1 MKENYQLIL
10 DKTLEKIKTADKK
23 PTLLIH
29 SCCAP
34 CSSYVLEYLSKFFDI
49 TVFYYNPNISPAE
62 EFEKRAKEQCR
73 LIEEMLPDSG
83 IKTVIADY
91 DANEFFETVKGLEN
105 EPEGGERCKKCFA
118 LRLEKTAEL
127 AKKQN
132 FDFFTTTLTI
142 SPHKNAQILNETG
155 KEAALKYG
163 VNYLF
168 SDFKKKNGYRRSC
181 ELSEQYGLYRQNY
194 CGCIFS
200 KIEAQKRE
208 NEKLKTKSEE

>member
-1 MKENYQLIL
+1 MNENYQLIL

-34 CSSYVLEYLSKFFDI
+34 CSSYVLEYLSGFFDI

-105 EPEGGERCKKCFA
+105 EPEGGKRCKKCFA

>member
-34 CSSYVLEYLSKFFDI
+34 CSSYVLEYLSGFFDI

-91 DANEFFETVKGLEN
+91 DANEFFEIVKGLEN
-105 EPEGGERCKKCFA
+105 EPEGGKRCKKCFA

-127 AKKQN
+127 AKEQN

-200 KIEAQKRE
+200 KIEVQKRE

>member
-62 EFEKRAKEQCR
+62 EFKKRAKEQCR

-105 EPEGGERCKKCFA
+105 EPEGGKRCKKCFA

-127 AKKQN
+127 AKEQN

>member
-105 EPEGGERCKKCFA
+105 EPEGGKRCKECFA

-208 NEKLKTKSEE
+208 NEKSQTKSEE